1 MKKITAL
8 MLGTFLMMSAAFSSF
23 AKESVLI
30 DFDLLKANG
39 CYVQEEDNGESGD
52 GENKGGE
59 WEYSDSDSF
68 DSHFKATEDDRDVAG
83 NLKFIPQHMPTLI
96 DYSAVAGSNYSDE
109 ELQAMKVSLS
119 AYNWHVI
126 LNSSAATV
134 KNQGFSKCI
143 EWHSNMPNNST
154 GLFDGDD
161 IIETQYDD
169 EGVGQKLSDKKFVD
183 GDGKSEDG
191 TGFTVL
197 GVRIHFPEAQFNN
210 WALIRPPFEI
220 PAYEDIT
227 RDPESGEEM
236 DLESDDWKENYR
248 GKGNKFENGYGVIK
262 NVGAIKS
269 MTVRIYGCQFKN
281 QFGVMLKDQDNIETE
296 IDFAESLSFDGWK
309 KINWTNPNYIAS
321 VQNRALHIVPLYPTT
336 EPFIKF
342 NGFRIYRQGDQ
353 LGGDFVVYLKDI
365 RVKYDEA
372 VLKKSAPI
380 DHEKAWG
387 ILAARTQAAKKRE
400 FEKIGKDEILRYL
413 EKQKMD
419 QTPATSAY

>member
-39 CYVQEEDNGESGD
+39 CYVQDEESGE
-52 GENKGGE
+52 GENEGGEGEEEKGGE
-59 WEYSDSDSF
+59 WEYSDSDSYEE
-68 DSHFKATEDDRDVAG
+68 HFKATEDDRDVAG

-96 DYSAVAGSNYSDE
+96 DYSAIAGSNYSDT

-143 EWHSNMPNNST
+143 EWHSNMPKNSE
-154 GLFDGDD
+154 GLFS
-161 IIETQYDD
+161 QDD
-169 EGVGQKLSDKKFVD
+169 EADQAVSDR
-183 GDGKSEDG
+183 G
-191 TGFTVL
+191 GFTVL

-236 DLESDDWKENYR
+236 DLESDDWKQNYR
-248 GKGNKFENGYGVIK
+248 GMGNKFENGYGVVK
-262 NVGAIKS
+262 NVGAIKD

-309 KINWTNPNYIAS
+309 QIKWVNPNYIAS
-321 VQNRALHIVPLYPTT
+321 VQNRALHIVPLYPQT

-353 LGGDFVVYLKDI
+353 IGGDFVVYLKDI
-365 RVKYDEA
+365 KIKYDEA
-372 VLKKSAPI
+372 VLKKAAPI

-419 QTPATSAY
+419 QTPANSAY